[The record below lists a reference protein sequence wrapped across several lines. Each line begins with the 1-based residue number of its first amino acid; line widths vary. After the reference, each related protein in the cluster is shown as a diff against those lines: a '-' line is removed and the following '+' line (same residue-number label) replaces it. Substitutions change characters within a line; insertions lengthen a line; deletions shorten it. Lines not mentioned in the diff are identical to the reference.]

1 MSKNLQCLFGLNLK
15 AEKKHQVF
23 FLKKIYFE
31 KNTNNLTGIKNYFL
45 NGFYFFSFISSAF
58 CTASDI
64 PADLNPLTII
74 NFFFITLL
82 YQSTIHLACLG
93 LKSDNLDDILTS
105 VV

>member
-45 NGFYFFSFISSAF
+45 NGF
-58 CTASDI
+58 
-64 PADLNPLTII
+64 
-74 NFFFITLL
+74 
-82 YQSTIHLACLG
+82 
-93 LKSDNLDDILTS
+93 
-105 VV
+105 